1 MRTGMSMGQWLTVP
15 MMVLGLFFIAR
26 AVLRPAL
33 GNMAPART

>member
-1 MRTGMSMGQWLTVP
+1 